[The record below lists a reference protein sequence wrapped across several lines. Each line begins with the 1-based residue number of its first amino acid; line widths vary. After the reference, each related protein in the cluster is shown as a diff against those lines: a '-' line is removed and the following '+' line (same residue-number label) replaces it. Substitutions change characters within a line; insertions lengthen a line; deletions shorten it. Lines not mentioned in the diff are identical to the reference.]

1 MKENMDNKRKGV
13 WSSGSLTIG
22 IISIVLFL
30 FIALQSCAVGVGNAL
45 QENNSTSGS
54 SGLLCAFVYLVG
66 GILGIVMRNAK
77 GIAGLIVTAVFYLLG
92 FLMSLADR
100 GEFGDLAIWG
110 GLSLILAAFYIV
122 CAIKTRQRNAD
133 NDGEAI

>member
-13 WSSGSLTIG
+13 WSSGRLTIG

-30 FIALQSCAVGVGNAL
+30 FIALQSCAVGVGKHW
-45 QENNSTSGS
+45 QRNNSTSGS

-92 FLMSLADR
+92 FLMSLAER
-100 GEFGDLAIWG
+100 GEFGDLANLGRISDPG
-110 GLSLILAAFYIV
+110 SVLYCLCDQDS
-122 CAIKTRQRNAD
+122 QRNAD

>member
-13 WSSGSLTIG
+13 WSSGRLTIG

-100 GEFGDLAIWG
+100 FSNLGR
-110 GLSLILAAFYIV
+110 
-122 CAIKTRQRNAD
+122 IKPDPGSVLYCLCDQDQTTQCRQ
-133 NDGEAI
+133 

>member
-1 MKENMDNKRKGV
+1 MENKQKGV
-13 WSSGSLTIG
+13 WSSGRLAIG

-30 FIALQSCAVGVGNAL
+30 FIAFQSCAVGVGNAL

-54 SGLLCAFVYLVG
+54 SGLLCAFVYLIG

-77 GIAGLIVTAVFYLLG
+77 GIAGLIVTSVFYLFG

-100 GEFGDLAIWG
+100 GDFGDLAIWG
-110 GLSLILAAFYIV
+110 GLSLILAVFYII
-122 CAIKTRQRNAD
+122 CAIKTKQRNAN
-133 NDGEAI
+133 NDGETM

>member
-1 MKENMDNKRKGV
+1 MCICI
-13 WSSGSLTIG
+13 SGRWN
-22 IISIVLFL
+22 F
-30 FIALQSCAVGVGNAL
+30 
-45 QENNSTSGS
+45 
-54 SGLLCAFVYLVG
+54 
-66 GILGIVMRNAK
+66 

-92 FLMSLADR
+92 FLMSFADR

-133 NDGEAI
+133 NDSEAI

>member
-1 MKENMDNKRKGV
+1 MHCSIIPRHALLYEEGETV
-13 WSSGSLTIG
+13 TGAESLRARYTP
-22 IISIVLFL
+22 
-30 FIALQSCAVGVGNAL
+30 
-45 QENNSTSGS
+45 
-54 SGLLCAFVYLVG
+54 G

>member
-1 MKENMDNKRKGV
+1 MKENMDNKRKRRV
-13 WSSGSLTIG
+13 EQWKVDDR

-30 FIALQSCAVGVGNAL
+30 FIAYSLAQQGQGNAL

-110 GLSLILAAFYIV
+110 GLKPDPGSVLYCL
-122 CAIKTRQRNAD
+122 CDQDQTTQCRQ
-133 NDGEAI
+133 

>member
-13 WSSGSLTIG
+13 WSSGRLTIG

-92 FLMSLADR
+92 FLMSLAD
-100 GEFGDLAIWG
+100 EENFGDLAIWG
-110 GLSLILAAFYIV
+110 RIKPDPGAFYIV

>member
-13 WSSGSLTIG
+13 WSSGRLTIG

-92 FLMSLADR
+92 
-100 GEFGDLAIWG
+100 LAIWG

-133 NDGEAI
+133 NDSEAI

>member
-13 WSSGSLTIG
+13 WSSGRLTIG

-100 GEFGDLAIWG
+100 GEFGDLGFSLDEVKEI
-110 GLSLILAAFYIV
+110 LSEGNLKELS
-122 CAIKTRQRNAD
+122 QRKL
-133 NDGEAI
+133 GELDKKC

>member
-13 WSSGSLTIG
+13 WSSGRLTIG

-110 GLSLILAAFYIV
+110 L
-122 CAIKTRQRNAD
+122 CDQDQTTQCRQ
-133 NDGEAI
+133 